1 MREKSLSACES
12 SACETVCELRMI
24 LDMFYDV
31 DVMWNPLKLS
41 FVYYH
46 VNKAVITKNPVGLQT
61 PSMHH

>member
-31 DVMWNPLKLS
+31 DVM
-41 FVYYH
+41 
-46 VNKAVITKNPVGLQT
+46 
-61 PSMHH
+61 